1 MFLSP
6 TLKWREYPRE
16 AEGGFNAEAKIYALD
31 LGRPLGREQRQNVVG
46 NPNDGSRVANRH
58 RRPLELAHAG
68 ALVLRQVAL
77 LAQ

>member
-6 TLKWREYPRE
+6 KMAEYPRE

-58 RRPLELAHAG
+58 RRPLEFAHAG